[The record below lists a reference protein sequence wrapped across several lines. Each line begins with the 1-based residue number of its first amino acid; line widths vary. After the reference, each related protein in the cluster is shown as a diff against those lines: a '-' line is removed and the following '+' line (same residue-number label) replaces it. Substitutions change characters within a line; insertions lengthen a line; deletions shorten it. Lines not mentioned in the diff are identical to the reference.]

1 MWDDIEKYLPMFE
14 SAVVNVADAE
24 GYPYSVRCR
33 LESDRPAAGV
43 LRLERT
49 MEDELKAGEAS
60 ILCHSHDDKTWNQKI
75 FVLRGNL
82 EESEDGWDFRPEKF
96 VPSIGTGSAIGTM
109 RLLMRMRSNTR
120 SYLEKRNLPRPS
132 IAWDEIEAVKKRA
145 FQKQ

>member
-14 SAVVNVADAE
+14 SAVLNFADPE

-33 LESDRPAAGV
+33 LEPDKTAGV
-43 LRLERT
+43 LRLEHT
-49 MEDELKAGEAS
+49 SEEVLKAEPAS

-82 EESEDGWDFRPEKF
+82 EETEDGWAFRPEKF
-96 VPSIGTGSAIGTM
+96 VPSIGTGSTLDTM
-109 RLLMRMRSNTR
+109 RMLMGMRRSTK
-120 SYLEKRNLPRPS
+120 SYLQKRNLSRPR

-145 FQKQ
+145 FHKQ